1 MATITSLLLPATG
14 NSNRGRMPYQVELII
29 DLTAQAIDCSAPDTV
44 QCITLPANT
53 HILHAGVQ
61 VVESATMNTGT
72 NATITLGAA
81 DVDEY
86 VTAFD
91 ITALTDTAL
100 TVTAPSAGNCQ
111 LMSLT
116 HFIDSMADTSVT
128 VTVPL
133 NALSNGAGGNN
144 TLATRVPPQVRAHD
158 LASTN
163 ATNIG
168 NTTVQFSTAGN
179 HNIYSVVGGL
189 DTFDNIIYNLQF

>member
-29 DLTAQAIDCSAPDTV
+29 DLTAQAIDCSSADVV

-91 ITALTDTAL
+91 IHGASDLAY
-100 TVTAPSAGNCQ
+100 APSVTPSAEVV
-111 LMSLT
+111 LS
-116 HFIDSMADTSVT
+116 SADTLDLTFAGDVAT
-128 VTVPL
+128 FTAGKLRVY
-133 NALSNGAGGNN
+133 ALLMDVSEQGSTSAAEVDRD
-144 TLATRVPPQVRAHD
+144 TLA
-158 LASTN
+158 
-163 ATNIG
+163 
-168 NTTVQFSTAGN
+168 
-179 HNIYSVVGGL
+179 
-189 DTFDNIIYNLQF
+189 

>member
-29 DLTAQAIDCSAPDTV
+29 DLTAQAIDCSSADVV

-81 DVDEY
+81 DADEY

-91 ITALTDTAL
+91 IDGASDLAY
-100 TVTAPSAGNCQ
+100 APSVTPSAEVV
-111 LMSLT
+111 LS
-116 HFIDSMADTSVT
+116 SADTLDLTFAGDGATFSAGKLRVY
-128 VTVPL
+128 
-133 NALSNGAGGNN
+133 ALLMDVSEQGSTSANEVDRD
-144 TLATRVPPQVRAHD
+144 TLA
-158 LASTN
+158 
-163 ATNIG
+163 
-168 NTTVQFSTAGN
+168 
-179 HNIYSVVGGL
+179 
-189 DTFDNIIYNLQF
+189 

>member
-53 HILHAGVQ
+53 HIVHAGVQ

-91 ITALTDTAL
+91 IDGASDLAY
-100 TVTAPSAGNCQ
+100 APSVTPSAEVV
-111 LMSLT
+111 LAT
-116 HFIDSMADTSVT
+116 ADTLDLVFGGD
-128 VTVPL
+128 
-133 NALSNGAGGNN
+133 GA
-144 TLATRVPPQVRAHD
+144 T
-158 LASTN
+158 
-163 ATNIG
+163 
-168 NTTVQFSTAGN
+168 FTAGKLRVYALLMDVSEQGSTSAAEVARDA
-179 HNIYSVVGGL
+179 I
-189 DTFDNIIYNLQF
+189 

>member
-81 DVDEY
+81 DADEY

-91 ITALTDTAL
+91 IDGASDLAY
-100 TVTAPSAGNCQ
+100 APSVTPSAEVV
-111 LMSLT
+111 LAT
-116 HFIDSMADTSVT
+116 ADTLDLVFAGDGATFSAGKLRVY
-128 VTVPL
+128 
-133 NALSNGAGGNN
+133 ALMMDVSEQGSSSANEVDRD
-144 TLATRVPPQVRAHD
+144 TLA
-158 LASTN
+158 
-163 ATNIG
+163 
-168 NTTVQFSTAGN
+168 
-179 HNIYSVVGGL
+179 
-189 DTFDNIIYNLQF
+189 